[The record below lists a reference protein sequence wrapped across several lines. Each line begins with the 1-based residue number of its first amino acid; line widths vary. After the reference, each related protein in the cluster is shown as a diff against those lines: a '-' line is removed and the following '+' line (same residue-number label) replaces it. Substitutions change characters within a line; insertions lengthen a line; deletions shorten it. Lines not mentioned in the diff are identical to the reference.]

1 MTTDS
6 ISKPPVWFWVV
17 SVIALLWNLMGVS
30 AYLADAYTS
39 VEQLEQ
45 MSQEIRE
52 LYEGRPAWATA
63 GFAIAVFA
71 GAIGSIALLLR
82 KKWARPLLILSVL
95 GSIVLNIH
103 TFFLSN
109 ALEVM
114 GANIVIMPI
123 VVIVFGIYLI
133 FFAKKGIQKGWLS

>member
-95 GSIVLNIH
+95 GSIVLNTH

-133 FFAKKGIQKGWLS
+133 FFAKKSIQKGWLS

>member
-1 MTTDS
+1 MTADS
-6 ISKPPVWFWVV
+6 INKPPVWFWVV

-39 VEQLEQ
+39 IEQLEQ

-71 GAIGSIALLLR
+71 GAIGSISLLLR

>member
-1 MTTDS
+1 MTADS
-6 ISKPPVWFWVV
+6 INKPPVWFWVV

-39 VEQLEQ
+39 IEQLEQ

-71 GAIGSIALLLR
+71 GAIGSISLLLR

-133 FFAKKGIQKGWLS
+133 FFAKKGIQKGWLG

>member
-6 ISKPPVWFWVV
+6 ISKPPAWFWVV